1 MWFQARVG
9 LAHALQ
15 SSRHDGSLL
24 REQLEDEREARA
36 ELQRALSNANTQ
48 VVQWRTKYETEAV
61 LRIEELE
68 DAKYVS
74 ERRRPKCSKATWQKR
89 TPQSC

>member
-1 MWFQARVG
+1 MWFQTRVG

-15 SSRHDGSLL
+15 SSRHDSSLL
-24 REQLEDEREARA
+24 REQLEEEQEAKA

-48 VVQWRTKYETEAV
+48 VVQWRAKYETEAV

-68 DAKYVS
+68 DAK
-74 ERRRPKCSKATWQKR
+74 
-89 TPQSC
+89 